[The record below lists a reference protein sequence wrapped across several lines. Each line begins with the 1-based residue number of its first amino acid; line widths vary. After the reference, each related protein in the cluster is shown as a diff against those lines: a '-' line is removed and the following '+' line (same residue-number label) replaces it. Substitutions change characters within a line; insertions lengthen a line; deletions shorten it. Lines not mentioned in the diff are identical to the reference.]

1 MAILLDF
8 LELFIT
14 FFKIGLFTFGGGH
27 AMIPLLTEEVLK
39 RSWASQEL
47 VYEFIAIAESTP
59 GTIAINMATF
69 VGYNQQLI
77 LGAIFTTLGVMLPS
91 FIIIIIIAKVFHHFA
106 DNKYVV
112 GFLNGVKPIV
122 VGVVFSVGI
131 DFVLD
136 SVFSMGEVTY
146 ISDFIFDWRTI
157 VILIPVFILTR
168 VRKRVHPIFV
178 VILSGMM
185 GYLFFGIL

>member
-1 MAILLDF
+1 MAMLLDL

-27 AMIPLLTEEVLK
+27 AMIPLLTEEVLSK
-39 RSWASQEL
+39 SWATQD
-47 VYEFIAIAESTP
+47 VIYEFIAIAESTP

-69 VGYNQQLI
+69 VGYDQLFV

-122 VGVVFSVGI
+122 VGVVLSVGI
-131 DFVLD
+131 DFFME
-136 SVFSMGEVTY
+136 SVFEMGEITY
-146 ISDFIFDWRTI
+146 FNQFIFDWRTI
-157 VILIPVFILTR
+157 LIFTFVFALTR
-168 VRKRVHPIFV
+168 YKTRVHPIFV
-178 VILSGMM
+178 VVLSGGL
-185 GYLFFGIL
+185 GYLLFAIL

>member
-1 MAILLDF
+1 
-8 LELFIT
+8 
-14 FFKIGLFTFGGGH
+14 
-27 AMIPLLTEEVLK
+27 MIPLLTEEVLK